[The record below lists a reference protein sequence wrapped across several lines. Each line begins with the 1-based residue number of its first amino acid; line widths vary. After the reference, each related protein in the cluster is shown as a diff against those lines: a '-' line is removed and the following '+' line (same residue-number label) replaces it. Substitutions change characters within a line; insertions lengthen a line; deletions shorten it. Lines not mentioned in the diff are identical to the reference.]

1 MQNKHW
7 MTKLGALSVWFTCML
22 GSPAEASPLYTLNVA
37 GTGNLLLVDTASGAA
52 APVAPDRSLGP
63 GSWNGLSSWPTD
75 SNIVFAVNNPRPA
88 RFEDPQFSRLSR
100 IDLAS
105 GTATLFPH
113 FDSDVLGSPEVFSL
127 GVAISPLDPN
137 IAVVVGVDRRIPPTN
152 MMFRV
157 DVTTGA
163 VLDTALQI
171 NDASRIESLTFS
183 PDGATLFGTDDDG
196 RLVNLDPDTAQITIV
211 GDPELTDFVTG
222 LAFRPSDG
230 ALFAIDGLR
239 QDRLVI
245 LDPASGTLVADV
257 GPLGIV
263 GPEGLAFVPEP
274 STMTF
279 LWWGTL
285 IVSGTYL
292 RRRGD
297 AFRR

>member
-1 MQNKHW
+1 MRKRHW
-7 MTKLGALSVWFTCML
+7 VTELGALAVWFTCAP
-22 GSPAEASPLYTLNVA
+22 GSLAEAAPLYTLNVA
-37 GTGNLLLVDTASGAA
+37 GTGNLLLVDTVSGAA
-52 APVAPDRSLGP
+52 SPVAPDRSLGP

-100 IDLAS
+100 IDLTS

-113 FDSDVLGSPEVFSL
+113 FDSDVLGSPEIFSL
-127 GVAISPLDPN
+127 GVAISPLEPN
-137 IAVVVGVDRRIPPTN
+137 IAVVVGVDRGIPPTN

-157 DVTTGA
+157 DVTTGV
-163 VLDTALQI
+163 VLDTAVRI
-171 NDASRIESLTFS
+171 DGASRIESLTFG
-183 PDGATLFGTDDDG
+183 PDGTTLFGTDDDG

-211 GDPELTDFVTG
+211 GDPELTDFITG

-245 LDPASGTLVADV
+245 LDPLNGTLVANV
-257 GPLGIV
+257 GRLGII

-274 STMTF
+274 STITF

-285 IVSGTYL
+285 IMSGIYP

-297 AFRR
+297 ALRR